1 MMMNF
6 LEIIFLLMLYN
17 SLYITKNIKG
27 FLENLTDN
35 FLNFVVNLNFFGDLK
50 FDITKH
56 YPEILLQVSL
66 K

>member
-35 FLNFVVNLNFFGDLK
+35 FLNIVVNLNFFGDLK